1 MPRVGIY
8 AVIAL
13 MGPLAYQLAVSPE
26 WQASIGAVVLA
37 VVRPVV
43 IPAVELINAPGFVYV
58 ASTLIMFAAVAASVA
73 YWVRVVRPGMRRFAA
88 VRRAVRDLPLPVGAD
103 RDRVGE
109 PIHRLGDVLRQA
121 GLFLTAWASFQGEV
135 HRDGCIPRT
144 AFQVY
149 ADTDPSLDQGGQ
161 RGLMQ
166 ALPSYFTSIGLIFTF
181 VGLVVALYFA
191 ARGFRSGDIE
201 EARGAILNLLNAASF
216 KFLTSVAALTGALLI
231 SLVGRWGLSRL
242 RQEAE
247 ATVGTIE
254 GYLSLWREAQGAGGG
269 SRDPMAGVTER
280 LDVLVAGVAALT
292 KRLDAL
298 LDSRQAGISVI
309 HDAAE

>member
-1 MPRVGIY
+1 MPRVGLY
-8 AVIAL
+8 VLIAL
-13 MGPLAYQLAVSPE
+13 IGPLAYQLAVSPE
-26 WQASIGAVVLA
+26 WQADIGAAAVA

-43 IPAVELINAPGFVYV
+43 IPAVEVINAPGFVYV
-58 ASTLIMFAAVAASVA
+58 VSTLILFAAVAASVA
-73 YWVRVVRPGMRRFAA
+73 YWVRVVRPGTRRFAA
-88 VRRAVRDLPLPVGAD
+88 VRRAVRDLPLPGVGD
-103 RDRVGE
+103 RDVLE
-109 PIHRLGDVLRQA
+109 AIHRLGHVLRES
-121 GLFLTAWASFQGEV
+121 GLFLAAWASFQAEV
-135 HRDGCIPRT
+135 QREERIPST

-149 ADTDPSLDQGGQ
+149 ADADPSLDHGGR

-201 EARGAILNLLNAASF
+201 EARGAILQLLNAASF

-242 RQEAE
+242 RQDAE

-254 GYLSLWREAQGAGGG
+254 GYLSLWREAQGAEPA

-280 LDVLVAGVAALT
+280 LDALVAGVAGLT
-292 KRLDAL
+292 QRLDAL
-298 LDSRQAGISVI
+298 LEGRQAGAAPIR
-309 HDAAE
+309 HAAE